1 MPFPSTHPAL
11 AEALAQRGYA
21 TPTAVQA
28 AVLEAGNA
36 ERDLLV
42 SAQTGS
48 GKTVAFGLAAAPTLL
63 GQAHR
68 FEAAGAPLALI
79 VAPTRELALQVNE
92 ELSWLYAS
100 TGARIATAVGGMDI
114 RREHRALAAGAH
126 IVVGTPG
133 RIRDHLE
140 RGKLDASALRV
151 AVLDEADEM
160 LDLGFREDLE
170 FILEATPE
178 SRRTLLFSATLARN
192 IIALT
197 KRYQRDALRIDTLDR
212 SQPHADID
220 YRAVDVL
227 PAETDAAIVN
237 VLRFYEAP
245 ASLVFCA
252 TRDAVRRLHLTLMD
266 RGFSAVSLSGELSQ
280 HERNT
285 ALDAMRAGRARICVA
300 TDVAARGLDLPELDL
315 VVHADLPTNHATLLH
330 RSGRTGRAGRKGV
343 SVLIVPSSRRMRAEQ
358 LLYRAGLNAVW
369 SDPPTATQ
377 IDARDQ
383 ARFHDDPLLK
393 EPATATDLAAA
404 RELLTKYEPEALAAA
419 LVRVYRARLPQA
431 AEVTVADPLPAG
443 APAKPLNR
451 RERRA
456 AMRDNNAAAAA
467 TAAAPASASA
477 APAARRSAEDRAGS
491 SDSHRRG
498 EGRFTPAPA
507 VWFAMPLGRRQNA
520 DPKWL
525 VPMICRL
532 GQVTKQDIGAI
543 RIDERETRFEIAE
556 GRARAFTAALAAA
569 KDPEVQISASS
580 APTGPAMH
588 PRRAGP
594 VMRRSERPASKRPA
608 TRRTARA

>member
-1 MPFPSTHPAL
+1 MSFPSTHPAL

-63 GQAHR
+63 GDSLR
-68 FEAAGAPLALI
+68 FDAPGAPLALI

-92 ELSWLYAS
+92 ELSWLYAA

-140 RGKLDASALRV
+140 RGKLDTSALRV
-151 AVLDEADEM
+151 VVLDEADEM

-170 FILEATPE
+170 FILEGTPA

-192 IIALT
+192 IITLT

-212 SQPHADID
+212 GQPHADID

-237 VLRFYEAP
+237 VLRFYESP

-252 TRDAVRRLHLTLMD
+252 TREAVRRLHMTLLD
-266 RGFSAVSLSGELSQ
+266 RGFSAVALSGELSQ

-343 SVLIVPSSRRMRAEQ
+343 SVLIVPSSRRLRAEQ
-358 LLYRAGLNAVW
+358 LLYRAGLQAVW
-369 SDPPTATQ
+369 SDPPTAAQ
-377 IDARDQ
+377 IEARDQ
-383 ARFHDDPLLK
+383 TRFLADPLLQ
-393 EPATATDLAAA
+393 EPATASDQEAARALLAKFEPERLAAV
-404 RELLTKYEPEALAAA
+404 
-419 LVRVYRARLPQA
+419 LVRLYRARLPLA
-431 AEVTVADPLPAG
+431 ADVTVADSLPEG
-443 APAKPLNR
+443 SPTKPLNR

-456 AMRDNNAAAAA
+456 AMRGNNAAAAGTPEPVTRA
-467 TAAAPASASA
+467 QVDDSAKSI
-477 APAARRSAEDRAGS
+477 
-491 SDSHRRG
+491 DSHRRG
-498 EGRFTPAPA
+498 EGRFAPMPA
-507 VWFAMPLGRRQNA
+507 VWFSLPVGRRQNA

-532 GQVTKQDIGAI
+532 GQVTKQDIGRI
-543 RIDERETRFEIAE
+543 QIDERETRFEIAE
-556 GRARAFTAALAAA
+556 GRARAFSAALAAA
-569 KDPEVQISASS
+569 KDPEVQISTST
-580 APTGPAMH
+580 APTGPARH
-588 PRRAGP
+588 PRRASAIA
-594 VMRRSERPASKRPA
+594 RLTERPAGKRPV
-608 TRRTARA
+608 TRRTAHA